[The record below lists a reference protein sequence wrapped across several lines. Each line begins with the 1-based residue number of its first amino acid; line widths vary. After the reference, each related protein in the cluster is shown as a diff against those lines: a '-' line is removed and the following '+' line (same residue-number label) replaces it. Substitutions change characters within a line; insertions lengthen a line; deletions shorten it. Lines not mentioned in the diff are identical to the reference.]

1 MLHTPVSCGLGLIAR
16 ISTLSCFLIHSGG
29 RETQNAV
36 HNRPFPP
43 KAHPRAP
50 VVPPFFWAGLTGPYY
65 VAPDETK
72 RTETKRTDEA
82 FALKEQTLKRRIR
95 HVPSLSRSRTNLPGS
110 RGPEKESDSL
120 STDGEEETGFPL
132 ESLGGG
138 RCSCVFECFRHFS
151 YWSTGSSTKIAQLTC
166 EQIPDELDIVQ
177 RFNSQGPVSPFLF
190 CPPFWPVPH
199 RGPPPHRALHAGGT
213 EVAPGGSLSY
223 SPPGGAKELGFG
235 GQIFNIA
242 RQLHPW

>member
-1 MLHTPVSCGLGLIAR
+1 M
-16 ISTLSCFLIHSGG
+16 FLPFQG
-29 RETQNAV
+29 RERTCQGRGGQKKRAT
-36 HNRPFPP
+36 HFRPTVKKRPDSHW
-43 KAHPRAP
+43 KA
-50 VVPPFFWAGLTGPYY
+50 W
-65 VAPDETK
+65 
-72 RTETKRTDEA
+72 
-82 FALKEQTLKRRIR
+82 
-95 HVPSLSRSRTNLPGS
+95 
-110 RGPEKESDSL
+110 
-120 STDGEEETGFPL
+120 
-132 ESLGGG
+132 GGG